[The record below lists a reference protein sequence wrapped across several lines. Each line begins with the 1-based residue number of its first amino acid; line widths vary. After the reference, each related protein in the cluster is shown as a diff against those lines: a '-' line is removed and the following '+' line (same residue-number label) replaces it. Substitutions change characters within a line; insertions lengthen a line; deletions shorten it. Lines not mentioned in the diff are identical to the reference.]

1 MSLHIYL
8 KMIPTEAQEVYNAGT
23 THNLSGMAKE
33 AGIYECLWRPEE
45 IGISKAKQLIE
56 PLTKGLE
63 LLKSDPKRFE
73 KFNSPNGWGMYVN
86 FVPFVE
92 KYLEACKNFPEADVK
107 ICDSYE
113 EIKRTDRVF
122 DLVVID
128 NNLLGTTHV
137 EHFDLYPQLYR
148 ILKPRAFVVQNVIPD
163 PYMYRPMVADEVQKR
178 RKEFYS
184 STSDIVPLPYIVR
197 RYHILATKN
206 GHIVRWDHVSPWNGG
221 GVFTHM
227 MEILHA

>member
-1 MSLHIYL
+1 MYQVAADKINKRQPLDTMDALDIFAREGDWHSAYL
-8 KMIPTEAQEVYNAGT
+8 TSRVKNLTAWEV
-23 THNLSGMAKE
+23 KE
-33 AGIYECLWRPEE
+33 AHE
-45 IGISKAKQLIE
+45 AKLRQ
-56 PLTKGLE
+56 
-63 LLKSDPKRFE
+63 
-73 KFNSPNGWGMYVN
+73 
-86 FVPFVE
+86 
-92 KYLEACKNFPEADVK
+92 NFPEADVK

-113 EIKRTDRVF
+113 EIKRTDKIF

-137 EHFDLYPQLYR
+137 EHFDLYPQLFR

-184 STSDIVPLPYIVR
+184 SSSDIVPLPYIIR